1 MANFL
6 LIQLLLCASV
16 FAIRTAHA
24 ACPAGTI
31 QGLSSSDCFILQPT
45 ASSWLDAEERCVRAG
60 GHLASVSSRL
70 MNSFLLSKV
79 VTQSCPASTYWLGG
93 SYNLQQTGSWSW
105 SDGQRFSY
113 TNWAN

>member
-31 QGLSSSDCFILQPT
+31 QGMTCFPIEKCVYTYLTEQGLLLGLKPLGIFMEEILKTEKIP
-45 ASSWLDAEERCVRAG
+45 WRRAG
-60 GHLASVSSRL
+60 LIRL
-70 MNSFLLSKV
+70 R
-79 VTQSCPASTYWLGG
+79 P
-93 SYNLQQTGSWSW
+93 
-105 SDGQRFSY
+105 R
-113 TNWAN
+113 